1 MPNKNHH
8 KRSRQII
15 KSFKAESLKNRSFA
29 VKMADALTTKFGTL
43 GFLII
48 NLTLFITWV
57 LINNGKIPRIAP
69 FDPYPYVLLI
79 TTVSLEA
86 IVLAI
91 VVLISQNR
99 EGYINTMR
107 DELQLHVNL
116 LTEKEITKVLVLL
129 RELLKKNDIKIS
141 DAELDEMLLEIDT
154 SHIERQLK
162 KQIDGKPTV
171 FAKKVTE
178 PLVKAGE
185 KMGKSLVPKK

>member
-1 MPNKNHH
+1 MPKNHH

-15 KSFKAESLKNRSFA
+15 KSFKAESLKNRPFSI
-29 VKMADALTTKFGTL
+29 KIADALTSKFGTL
-43 GFLII
+43 AFLIL
-48 NLTLFITWV
+48 NLTLFIAWF
-57 LINNGKIPRIAP
+57 LANSGNIPGIP
-69 FDPYPYVLLI
+69 VFDPYPYVLLI

-91 VVLISQNR
+91 IVLISQNR

-141 DAELDEMLLEIDT
+141 DAELDEMLKDIDT

-162 KQIDGKPTV
+162 KQIEGEPTT
-171 FAKKVTE
+171 FTKKVTE

-185 KMGKSLVPKK
+185 KVGKTLIPTKK

>member
-1 MPNKNHH
+1 MPTKNHQ

-15 KSFKAESLKNRSFA
+15 KSFKAESLKNRPFSI
-29 VKMADALTTKFGTL
+29 KIADALTSKFGTL
-43 GFLII
+43 AFLIL
-48 NLTLFITWV
+48 NLTLFIVWFLANSGRV
-57 LINNGKIPRIAP
+57 PGIPV

-141 DAELDEMLLEIDT
+141 DVELDEMLKDIDT

-162 KQIDGKPTV
+162 EQIEGETTA

-185 KMGKSLVPKK
+185 KVGKTLIPKK

>member
-1 MPNKNHH
+1 MPTKNHRQ
-8 KRSRQII
+8 RSRQII
-15 KSFKAESLKNRSFA
+15 KSFKAESLKNRPFSI
-29 VKMADALTTKFGTL
+29 KIADALTTKFGTL
-43 GFLII
+43 GFLVI
-48 NLTLFITWV
+48 NLTLFVAWM
-57 LINNGKIPRIAP
+57 LINNGKIPSIP
-69 FDPYPYVLLI
+69 VFDPYPYVLLI

-116 LTEKEITKVLVLL
+116 LTEREITKVLVLL
-129 RELLKKNDIKIS
+129 RELLKKNNINIS
-141 DAELDEMLLEIDT
+141 DAELDEMLKDIDT

-162 KQIDGKPTV
+162 KQIEGEPTT
-171 FAKKVTE
+171 FTKKVTE

-185 KMGKSLVPKK
+185 KVGKTLIPKK

>member
-1 MPNKNHH
+1 MPTKNHR

-15 KSFKAESLKNRSFA
+15 KSFKAESLKNRPFSI
-29 VKMADALTTKFGTL
+29 KIADALTTKFGTL

-48 NLTLFITWV
+48 NLTLFATW
-57 LINNGKIPRIAP
+57 LLANSGKIPGIP
-69 FDPYPYVLLI
+69 IFDPYPYVLLI

-91 VVLISQNR
+91 IVLISQNR

-116 LTEKEITKVLVLL
+116 LTEREITKVLVLL
-129 RELLKKNDIKIS
+129 RELLRKNDIRIS
-141 DAELDEMLLEIDT
+141 DAELDEMLLDIDT

-162 KQIDGKPTV
+162 KQIDGKPST
-171 FAKKVTE
+171 FTKKVTE
-178 PLVKAGE
+178 PLVKVGE
-185 KMGKSLVPKK
+185 KVGETLIPKK

>member
-1 MPNKNHH
+1 MPNKNHR

-29 VKMADALTTKFGTL
+29 IRIADALTTKFGTL
-43 GFLII
+43 GFLIL
-48 NLTLFITWV
+48 NLTLFVGWYLV
-57 LINNGKIPRIAP
+57 NSGRVPGIPI

-91 VVLISQNR
+91 IVLISQNR

-116 LTEKEITKVLVLL
+116 LTEREITKVLVLL
-129 RELLKKNDIKIS
+129 RELLKKNNIKIS
-141 DAELDEMLLEIDT
+141 DAELDEMLKDIDT
-154 SHIERQLK
+154 SHIERKLK
-162 KQIDGKPTV
+162 EQIDGKPST
-171 FAKKVTE
+171 FAKKVAE
-178 PLVKAGE
+178 PLVKVGE
-185 KMGKSLVPKK
+185 KVGKTLVPKK

>member
-1 MPNKNHH
+1 MPTKNHR

-15 KSFKAESLKNRSFA
+15 KSFKAESLKNRPFSI
-29 VKMADALTTKFGTL
+29 KIADALTSKFGTL
-43 GFLII
+43 GFLVI
-48 NLTLFITWV
+48 NLTLFVAWM
-57 LINNGKIPRIAP
+57 LINNGKIPSIP
-69 FDPYPYVLLI
+69 VFDPYPYVLLI

-116 LTEKEITKVLVLL
+116 LTEREITKVLVLL
-129 RELLKKNDIKIS
+129 RELLKKNNIKIS
-141 DAELDEMLLEIDT
+141 DAELDEMLKDIDT

-162 KQIDGKPTV
+162 KQIEGEPTT
-171 FAKKVTE
+171 FTRKVTE
-178 PLVKAGE
+178 PLVKARE
-185 KMGKSLVPKK
+185 KVGKTFTPKK

>member
-1 MPNKNHH
+1 MPNKIHH
-8 KRSRQII
+8 KRSHQII

-29 VKMADALTTKFGTL
+29 VRLADALTGKFGTL
-43 GFLII
+43 GFLIV
-48 NLTLFITWV
+48 NLTLFVGWILT
-57 LINNGKIPRIAP
+57 NNGKIAGIAP

-116 LTEKEITKVLVLL
+116 LTEREITKVLVLL
-129 RELLKKNDIKIS
+129 RELLRKNDIKIS
-141 DAELDEMLLEIDT
+141 DNELDEMLMDIDT
-154 SHIERQLK
+154 SHIERKLK
-162 KQIDGKPTV
+162 ERIDGKPTNI
-171 FAKKVTE
+171 AQKLAE

-185 KMGKSLVPKK
+185 KVGKSLTSNK

>member
-1 MPNKNHH
+1 MPNKNHR
-8 KRSRQII
+8 KRSHQII

-48 NLTLFITWV
+48 NIALFVAWV
-57 LINNGKIPRIAP
+57 LINNGRIPGVAP

-129 RELLKKNDIKIS
+129 RELLKKNNIKIS
-141 DAELDEMLLEIDT
+141 DAELDEMLIDIDT
-154 SHIERQLK
+154 SHIERKLK
-162 KQIDGKPTV
+162 EQIDGKPTG
-171 FAKKVTE
+171 FAKNVTE

-185 KMGKSLVPKK
+185 KMGKSLISKK

>member
-1 MPNKNHH
+1 MPKNHQR
-8 KRSRQII
+8 RSRQII
-15 KSFKAESLKNRSFA
+15 KSFKAESLKDRSFA
-29 VKMADALTTKFGTL
+29 IKMADALTTKFGTL

-48 NLTLFITWV
+48 NLTLFIAWMLV
-57 LINNGKIPRIAP
+57 NNGKIPGMP
-69 FDPYPYVLLI
+69 VFDPYPHVLLI

-116 LTEKEITKVLVLL
+116 LTEREITKVLVLL
-129 RELLKKNDIKIS
+129 RELLKKNNIKITDS
-141 DAELDEMLLEIDT
+141 ELDEMLMDIDT

-162 KQIDGKPTV
+162 KQIEGEPTT
-171 FAKKVTE
+171 FTKKVTE

-185 KMGKSLVPKK
+185 KVGKTLIPKK

>member
-1 MPNKNHH
+1 MPNKNHR

-29 VKMADALTTKFGTL
+29 IKIADALTTKFGTL

-48 NLTLFITWV
+48 NLALFVAWM
-57 LINNGKIPRIAP
+57 LINNGKIPSIP
-69 FDPYPYVLLI
+69 VFDPYPYVLLI

-86 IVLAI
+86 IILAI

-116 LTEKEITKVLVLL
+116 LTEREITKVLVLL

-141 DAELDEMLLEIDT
+141 DAELDEMLKDIDT

-162 KQIDGKPTV
+162 KQIEGEPTT
-171 FAKKVTE
+171 FAEKITE

>member
-1 MPNKNHH
+1 MPKNHH

-15 KSFKAESLKNRSFA
+15 KSFKAESLKNRPFSIK
-29 VKMADALTTKFGTL
+29 VADALTSKFGTL
-43 GFLII
+43 AFLIL
-48 NLTLFITWV
+48 NLTLFIAWF
-57 LINNGKIPRIAP
+57 LANSGRIPGIP
-69 FDPYPYVLLI
+69 VFDPYPYVLLI

-129 RELLKKNDIKIS
+129 RELLKKNNIKIS
-141 DAELDEMLLEIDT
+141 DVELDEMLKDIDT

-162 KQIDGKPTV
+162 KQIEGEPTA

-185 KMGKSLVPKK
+185 KVGKTLIPTKK

>member
-1 MPNKNHH
+1 MPKNHQ
-8 KRSRQII
+8 KRSRQLI

-29 VKMADALTTKFGTL
+29 IKMADALTTKFGTL

-48 NLTLFITWV
+48 NLTLFIAWM
-57 LINNGKIPRIAP
+57 LINNGKIPVVP
-69 FDPYPYVLLI
+69 VFDPYPYVLLI

-116 LTEKEITKVLVLL
+116 LTEREITKVLVLL
-129 RELLKKNDIKIS
+129 RELLKKNNIKIS
-141 DAELDEMLLEIDT
+141 DAELDEMLMDIDT
-154 SHIERQLK
+154 SHIERKLK
-162 KQIDGKPTV
+162 EQIDGKQTTL
-171 FAKKVTE
+171 AEKITE

-185 KMGKSLVPKK
+185 KVGKTLTSKE

>member
-1 MPNKNHH
+1 MPTKNHQ

-15 KSFKAESLKNRSFA
+15 KSFKAESLKNRPLPI
-29 VKMADALTTKFGTL
+29 KIADALTTKFGTL

-48 NLTLFITWV
+48 NLTLFIVWV
-57 LINNGKIPRIAP
+57 LANSGKIPGIP
-69 FDPYPYVLLI
+69 IFDPYPYVLLI

-91 VVLISQNR
+91 IVLISQNR

-107 DELQLHVNL
+107 DELQLQVNL
-116 LTEKEITKVLVLL
+116 LTEREITKVLVLL
-129 RELLKKNDIKIS
+129 RQLLRKNDLKIS
-141 DAELDEMLLEIDT
+141 DAELDEMLLDIDT

-162 KQIDGKPTV
+162 KQIDGKPST
-171 FAKKVTE
+171 FTKKVTE

-185 KMGKSLVPKK
+185 KVGKTLIPKK

>member
-1 MPNKNHH
+1 MPNKSHR

-29 VKMADALTTKFGTL
+29 IKIADALTTKFGTL

-48 NLTLFITWV
+48 NLTLFVAWM
-57 LINNGKIPRIAP
+57 LINNGKIPSIP
-69 FDPYPYVLLI
+69 VFDPYPYVLLI

-86 IVLAI
+86 IILAI

-116 LTEKEITKVLVLL
+116 LTEREITKVLVLL
-129 RELLKKNDIKIS
+129 RELLKKNNIKIS
-141 DAELDEMLLEIDT
+141 DAELDEMLLDIDT

-162 KQIDGKPTV
+162 KQIEGEPTV
-171 FAKKVTE
+171 FVKKVTE

-185 KMGKSLVPKK
+185 KVSKTLIPKK

>member
-1 MPNKNHH
+1 MSKNHH

-29 VKMADALTTKFGTL
+29 VKMADTLTSRFGTL

-48 NLTLFITWV
+48 NLALFITWV
-57 LINNGKIPRIAP
+57 LANNGKIPGISP
-69 FDPYPYVLLI
+69 VDPYPYVLLI

-116 LTEKEITKVLVLL
+116 LTEREITKVLVLL
-129 RELLKKNDIKIS
+129 RELLKKNNIKIS
-141 DAELDEMLLEIDT
+141 DEELDEMLKDIDT

-162 KQIDGKPTV
+162 KQIDGKQAT
-171 FAKKVTE
+171 FAEKITE

-185 KMGKSLVPKK
+185 KVGKSLTPKK

>member
-1 MPNKNHH
+1 MPNKNHR
-8 KRSRQII
+8 KRSHQII

-48 NLTLFITWV
+48 NIALFVAWV
-57 LINNGKIPRIAP
+57 LINNGRIPGVAP

-129 RELLKKNDIKIS
+129 RELLKKNNIKIS
-141 DAELDEMLLEIDT
+141 DAELDEMLIDIDT
-154 SHIERQLK
+154 SHIERKLK
-162 KQIDGKPTV
+162 EQIDGKPTGL
-171 FAKKVTE
+171 AKNVTE

-185 KMGKSLVPKK
+185 KMGKSLISKK

>member
-1 MPNKNHH
+1 MPKNHH

-15 KSFKAESLKNRSFA
+15 KSFKAESLKNRPFSI
-29 VKMADALTTKFGTL
+29 KIADALTSKFGTL
-43 GFLII
+43 AFLIL
-48 NLTLFITWV
+48 NLTLFIAWF
-57 LINNGKIPRIAP
+57 LANSGSIPRIP
-69 FDPYPYVLLI
+69 VFDPYPYVLLI

-91 VVLISQNR
+91 IVLISQNR

-141 DAELDEMLLEIDT
+141 DAELDEMLKDIDT

-162 KQIDGKPTV
+162 KQIEGEPTT
-171 FAKKVTE
+171 FTKKVTE

-185 KMGKSLVPKK
+185 KVGKTLIPTKK

>member
-29 VKMADALTTKFGTL
+29 VKMADTLTSKFGTL
-43 GFLII
+43 GFLIV
-48 NLTLFITWV
+48 NLILFTGWV
-57 LINNGKIPRIAP
+57 LINNGKIPGIAP

-116 LTEKEITKVLVLL
+116 LTEREITKVLLLL
-129 RELLKKNDIKIS
+129 RELLRKNNIKIS
-141 DAELDEMLLEIDT
+141 DEELDEMLKDIDT

-162 KQIDGKPTV
+162 KQIDGKQVT
-171 FAKKVTE
+171 FAKTITE

-185 KMGKSLVPKK
+185 KVGKSLVPKK

>member
-8 KRSRQII
+8 KQSRQII
-15 KSFKAESLKNRSFA
+15 KSFKAESLKNRSFT
-29 VKMADALTTKFGTL
+29 VKMADALTSKFGTL

-48 NLTLFITWV
+48 NLTLFTAWV
-57 LINNGKIPRIAP
+57 LANNGKIPGIPP

-116 LTEKEITKVLVLL
+116 LTEREITKVLVLL
-129 RELLKKNDIKIS
+129 RELLKKNNITIS
-141 DAELDEMLLEIDT
+141 DAELDEMLKDIDT
-154 SHIERQLK
+154 SHIERKLK
-162 KQIDGKPTV
+162 EQIDGKQTT
-171 FAKKVTE
+171 FAEKMSE
-178 PLVKAGE
+178 PFVKAGE
-185 KMGKSLVPKK
+185 KVGKSLIPKK

>member
-1 MPNKNHH
+1 MPSKNHH

-29 VKMADALTTKFGTL
+29 IKIADGLTTKFGTL
-43 GFLII
+43 GFLIL
-48 NLTLFITWV
+48 NLTLFISWF
-57 LINNGKIPRIAP
+57 LINNGKIPGIP
-69 FDPYPYVLLI
+69 VFDPYPYVLLI

-86 IVLAI
+86 IILAI

-116 LTEKEITKVLVLL
+116 LTEREITKVLVLL
-129 RELLKKNDIKIS
+129 RELLRKNNIKIS
-141 DAELDEMLLEIDT
+141 DAELDEMLLDIDT

-162 KQIDGKPTV
+162 KQIEGEPTV

-178 PLVKAGE
+178 PLVKVGE
-185 KMGKSLVPKK
+185 KVGKTLIPKK

>member
-1 MPNKNHH
+1 MPNKNHQ

-15 KSFKAESLKNRSFA
+15 KSFKAESLKNRPLSI
-29 VKMADALTTKFGTL
+29 KIADALTTKFGTL

-57 LINNGKIPRIAP
+57 LVNSGKIPGISV

-86 IVLAI
+86 IILAI
-91 VVLISQNR
+91 IVLISQNR

-116 LTEKEITKVLVLL
+116 LTEREITKVLVLL
-129 RELLKKNDIKIS
+129 RELLKKNNIKIS
-141 DAELDEMLLEIDT
+141 DAELDEMLMDIDT
-154 SHIERQLK
+154 SHIERKLK
-162 KQIDGKPTV
+162 EQIDGKQAT
-171 FAKKVTE
+171 FAEKITE

-185 KMGKSLVPKK
+185 KVGKSLAPKK

>member
-1 MPNKNHH
+1 MPKNHQ

-29 VKMADALTTKFGTL
+29 IKMADALTTKFGTL

-48 NLTLFITWV
+48 NLTLFIAWM
-57 LINNGKIPRIAP
+57 LINNGKIPVVP
-69 FDPYPYVLLI
+69 VFDPYPYVLLI

-116 LTEKEITKVLVLL
+116 LTEREITKVLVLL
-129 RELLKKNDIKIS
+129 RELLKKNNIKIS
-141 DAELDEMLLEIDT
+141 DAELDEMLMDIDT
-154 SHIERQLK
+154 SHIERKLK
-162 KQIDGKPTV
+162 EQIDGKQTTL
-171 FAKKVTE
+171 AEKITE

-185 KMGKSLVPKK
+185 KVGKTLTSKE

>member
-1 MPNKNHH
+1 MPKNHH

-15 KSFKAESLKNRSFA
+15 KSFKAEFLKNRPFSI
-29 VKMADALTTKFGTL
+29 KIADALTTKFGTL
-43 GFLII
+43 GFFIT
-48 NLTLFITWV
+48 NLTLFAAWI
-57 LINNGKIPRIAP
+57 LINNGKIPGIP
-69 FDPYPYVLLI
+69 VFDPYPYVLLI

-91 VVLISQNR
+91 IVLISQNR

-116 LTEKEITKVLVLL
+116 LTEREITKVLVLL

-141 DAELDEMLLEIDT
+141 DAELDEMLLDIDT

-162 KQIDGKPTV
+162 KQIDGKPST
-171 FAKKVTE
+171 FAKKVTD
-178 PLVKAGE
+178 PLFKAGE
-185 KMGKSLVPKK
+185 KMGKSLISKK

>member
-1 MPNKNHH
+1 MPNKIHH
-8 KRSRQII
+8 KQSHQII

-29 VKMADALTTKFGTL
+29 VKMADALTSKFGTL

-48 NLTLFITWV
+48 NLTLFVTWV
-57 LINNGKIPRIAP
+57 LANNGKIPGITP

-79 TTVSLEA
+79 TAVSLEA

-116 LTEKEITKVLVLL
+116 LTEREITKVLLLL
-129 RELLKKNDIKIS
+129 RELLKKNGIKIT
-141 DAELDEMLLEIDT
+141 DAELDEMLKDIDT
-154 SHIERQLK
+154 SHIERKLK
-162 KQIDGKPTV
+162 EQIDGKSTT
-171 FAKKVTE
+171 FTKKITD
-178 PLVKAGE
+178 PLVKVGE
-185 KMGKSLVPKK
+185 KMGKTLVTKK

>member
-1 MPNKNHH
+1 MPKNHH

-15 KSFKAESLKNRSFA
+15 KSFKAESLKNRPFSI
-29 VKMADALTTKFGTL
+29 KIADALTSKFGTL
-43 GFLII
+43 AFLIL
-48 NLTLFITWV
+48 NLTLFIAWF
-57 LINNGKIPRIAP
+57 LANSGSILGIPV

-91 VVLISQNR
+91 IVLISQNR

-141 DAELDEMLLEIDT
+141 DAELDEMLKDIDT

-162 KQIDGKPTV
+162 KQIEGEPTT
-171 FAKKVTE
+171 FTKKVTE

-185 KMGKSLVPKK
+185 KVGKTLIPTKK